1 MITIDYLLFIASI
14 LIIISILFTKL
25 LDNVGIPTLLLFIG
39 VGILAGSEG
48 IGGIYFNNTTLAQS
62 IGIMA
67 LVFILFSGGLST
79 NWHESKKIIKPAVS
93 LATVGVLI
101 TAVTIAVFVMW
112 IFHTSFLWGLLIG
125 SVISSTDAAAVF
137 SILSSNNIDLKNN
150 IKPLLELES
159 GSNDPMAVFLTIGT
173 IELMLAPHKTIFS
186 LITFF
191 LLQMGLGAV
200 IGIAGGRLMV
210 YLTNKLKLFYEG
222 IYPVFTLAM
231 AALVYSLTSVL
242 EGSGFL
248 AVYIAGITMGNSQ
261 FIQKK
266 TIIRFFDGLSM
277 LSQISMFLTLGLF
290 VFPSQIIKIY
300 GLGLLLSVILIFLAR
315 PLSVYISLLPF
326 KFSIKE
332 KAFISWVGLRG
343 AVPIILAT
351 FPLLSGVNNS
361 SLIFNLV
368 FFIVLTSSLLQ
379 GWSLNSVAKLLNLSL
394 PKPKKK
400 RFPLEVDLDFNEDA
414 DIMEFLVPYNSVMVG
429 KQIVELNFPNECRIV
444 LIVRNENNIIPS
456 GGTVLEQ
463 GDVLSILFNKNNAN
477 EIKEIFAQ
485 T

>member
-25 LDNVGIPTLLLFIG
+25 LDNIGIPTLLLFIG

-48 IGGIYFNNTTLAQS
+48 IGGIFFNNTSLAQS
-62 IGIMA
+62 IGILA

-79 NWHESKKIIKPAVS
+79 SWHDSKKIIKPAIS
-93 LATVGVLI
+93 LATIGVLI
-101 TAVTIAVFVMW
+101 TAFTIAVFVML
-112 IFHTSFLWGLLIG
+112 IFKTSFLWGLLIG

-137 SILSSNNIDLKNN
+137 SILSSNNIGLKNN
-150 IKPLLELES
+150 LKPLLELES

-173 IELMLAPHKTIFS
+173 IELILAPQKTIFN
-186 LITFF
+186 LILFF
-191 LLQMGLGAV
+191 LLQMGLGTL
-200 IGIAGGRLMV
+200 IGILGGKLMV
-210 YLTNKLKLFYEG
+210 FLTNKLKLFYEG

-231 AALVYSLTSVL
+231 AALIYSLTSVL

-248 AVYIAGITMGNSQ
+248 AVYIAGIIMGNSQ

-266 TIIRFFDGLSM
+266 TVIRFFDGLSM
-277 LSQISMFLTLGLF
+277 LSQISMFLTLGLL

-300 GLGLLLSVILIFLAR
+300 GLGLLLSIVLIFLAR
-315 PLSVYISLLPF
+315 PLSVFISLLPF
-326 KFSIKE
+326 KFNFKE
-332 KAFISWVGLRG
+332 KLFISWIGLRG

-351 FPLLSGVNNS
+351 FPLLSGVKNS
-361 SLIFNLV
+361 GLIFNLV

-379 GWSLNSVAKLLNLSL
+379 GWSLNYVAKLLHLSTVM
-394 PKPKKK
+394 PKKK

-414 DIMEFLVPYNSVMVG
+414 DIMEFIVPYNSEMVG

-444 LIVRNENNIIPS
+444 LIVRRENNIIPS
-456 GGTVLEQ
+456 GGTILEQ
-463 GDVLSILFNKNNAN
+463 GDVLSILFNKNNAK
-477 EIKEIFAQ
+477 EIKEIFVHK
-485 T
+485 